1 MSDQALKNPRPT
13 CGTDQRQDQ
22 SNVMATRLPLGASG
36 VAMAT
41 RALVEC
47 APTVGKRTLR
57 ALYWAFAI
65 MTGKTLGCRL
75 MILECDES
83 LFASEK
89 QRFPRMCK
97 IGVAIIAAEAFRGM
111 GLMVENHPPP
121 RTTSIEDQRNVTCCL
136 HLPRRQKRPKEHN
149 QSGHESRQ
157 EGDLGLHDSPPLR
170 VENTVVDLGNA

>member
-1 MSDQALKNPRPT
+1 
-13 CGTDQRQDQ
+13 
-22 SNVMATRLPLGASG
+22 
-36 VAMAT
+36 MAT

-111 GLMVENHPPP
+111 GLMVENHLDRGSAECDLLPALAKAPE
-121 RTTSIEDQRNVTCCL
+121 TTQGT
-136 HLPRRQKRPKEHN
+136 
-149 QSGHESRQ
+149 
-157 EGDLGLHDSPPLR
+157 
-170 VENTVVDLGNA
+170 